1 MEILNM
7 KNRILLFLLLI
18 LSMAGMAQKK
28 SKGKEKD
35 KKHSVKTEIINVGLT
50 DDIPKPDSATR
61 FTGIIKYK
69 LTTDDPSDHD
79 SMFIVFG
86 ENKISVI
93 MFTPGYKEGQIFEN
107 HFIASFTDSAFY
119 IIDPRTKTYKL
130 EKLGARNAEALIN
143 LANFKKTGLIM
154 KNLCMEYSG
163 EMKVKEDVFEAA
175 ALISKQHSY
184 LYAINYDFMN
194 IQPLVRDYRIVLG
207 WRTKTDE
214 NENTYVIA
222 YQVMQVEVSS
232 FFDLTGY
239 KQQ

>member
-1 MEILNM
+1 M
-7 KNRILLFLLLI
+7 KSRILLFLLLF
-18 LSMAGMAQKK
+18 LSVAGMAQKK
-28 SKGKEKD
+28 TKGKERE
-35 KKHSVKTEIINVGLT
+35 KKHTVKTEVIDVGIT
-50 DDIPKPDSATR
+50 EEIPKPDSATK

-86 ENKISVI
+86 EDKIRVI

-107 HFIASFTDSAFY
+107 HFMASFKDSAFY
-119 IIDPRTKTYKL
+119 IIDPRTKTYRL
-130 EKLGARNAEALIN
+130 EKLGARNAGVQLD
-143 LANFKKTGLIM
+143 LANFKKTALIL
-154 KNLCMEYSG
+154 KYICVEYSG
-163 EMKVKEDVFEAA
+163 EIKIKEDVFEAA

-184 LYAINYDFMN
+184 LYATNYDFMN
-194 IQPLVRDYRIVLG
+194 IQPVVKDYRIVLG
-207 WRTKTDE
+207 WRTKTDD

-222 YQVMQVEVSS
+222 YQILPTDVSS

>member
-1 MEILNM
+1 M
-7 KNRILLFLLLI
+7 KNRILLFLLLF
-18 LSMAGMAQKK
+18 LSVAGMAQKK
-28 SKGKEKD
+28 TKGKEKD
-35 KKHSVKTEIINVGLT
+35 KKHSVKTEVIDVGIT
-50 DDIPKPDSATR
+50 EEIPKPDSATR

-86 ENKISVI
+86 EDKIRVI

-107 HFIASFTDSAFY
+107 HFIASFKDSAFY
-119 IIDPRTKTYKL
+119 IIDPRTKTYRL
-130 EKLGARNAEALIN
+130 EKLGARNAGVQLD
-143 LANFKKTGLIM
+143 LANFKKTALIL
-154 KNLCMEYSG
+154 KYICLEYSG
-163 EMKVKEDVFEAA
+163 EIKIKEDVFEAA

-184 LYAINYDFMN
+184 LYATNYDFMN
-194 IQPLVRDYRIVLG
+194 IQPVVKDYRIVLG
-207 WRTKTDE
+207 WRTKTDD

-222 YQVMQVEVSS
+222 YQIMPTDVSS

>member
-1 MEILNM
+1 M
-7 KNRILLFLLLI
+7 KSRILLFLLLF
-18 LSMAGMAQKK
+18 LSVAGMAQKK
-28 SKGKEKD
+28 TKGKERE
-35 KKHSVKTEIINVGLT
+35 KKHTVKTEVIDVGIT
-50 DDIPKPDSATR
+50 EEIPKPDSATK

-86 ENKISVI
+86 EDKIRVI

-107 HFIASFTDSAFY
+107 HFMASFKDSAFY
-119 IIDPRTKTYKL
+119 IIDPRTKTYRL
-130 EKLGARNAEALIN
+130 EKLGARNAEVQLD
-143 LANFKKTGLIM
+143 LANFKKTALIL
-154 KNLCMEYSG
+154 KYICVEYSG
-163 EMKVKEDVFEAA
+163 EIKIKEDVFEAA

-184 LYAINYDFMN
+184 LYATNYDFMN
-194 IQPLVRDYRIVLG
+194 IQPVVKDYRIVLG
-207 WRTKTDE
+207 WRTKTDD

-222 YQVMQVEVSS
+222 YQILPTDVSS

>member
-1 MEILNM
+1 M

-18 LSMAGMAQKK
+18 LSVAAMAQKK

-35 KKHSVKTEIINVGLT
+35 KKQVVKNEIIDVGMT
-50 DDIPKPDSATR
+50 GEIPKPDSATR

-69 LTTDDPSDHD
+69 LTTDDPSDRD

-86 ENKISVI
+86 ENKIRVI

-107 HFIASFTDSAFY
+107 HFLASFTDSAFY

-130 EKLGARNAEALIN
+130 EKLGARNAAAQID
-143 LANFKKTGLIM
+143 LANFKKTGLVL
-154 KNLCMEYSG
+154 KNICMEYSG

-184 LYAINYDFMN
+184 LYALNYDFMN
-194 IQPLVRDYRIVLG
+194 IQPVVRDYHIVLG
-207 WRTKTDE
+207 WRTKSDD

-222 YQVMQVEVSS
+222 YQVMPVEVSS